1 MQQLPVTT
9 GYLKGRYI
17 FTYNLTLHTFF
28 MCSTILHPEGD
39 IKPLTEK
46 ERRQRKLE
54 KEQWRRYVFAELKLP
69 LKGKHEL
76 EEIEERADGKPK
88 PFQVNNG
95 LRQYT

>member
-1 MQQLPVTT
+1 
-9 GYLKGRYI
+9 
-17 FTYNLTLHTFF
+17 

-39 IKPLTEK
+39 IKPLTDK

-76 EEIEERADGKPK
+76 EEMEKYQIYLRERADGKPK

-95 LRQYT
+95 LKQYT